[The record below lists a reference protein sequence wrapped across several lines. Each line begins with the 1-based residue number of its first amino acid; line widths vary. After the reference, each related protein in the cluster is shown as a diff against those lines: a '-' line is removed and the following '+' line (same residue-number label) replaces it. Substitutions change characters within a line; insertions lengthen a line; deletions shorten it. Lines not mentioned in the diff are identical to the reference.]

1 MSDHLENVDTHQNK
15 CQIWSPVLAQLGK
28 TGQQAMFGN
37 RQIPRLQWELS
48 CTVRTDA
55 VIAKLILFSLS
66 LSFLFQITAV
76 ADLL

>member
-15 CQIWSPVLAQLGK
+15 GQIWRPVLAQLGK

-37 RQIPRLQWELS
+37 RHIPQLQCELS

-55 VIAKLILFSLS
+55 VIAELILFS